1 MSAWWWAEHAWL
13 KGSSSWRQRA
23 RAAGLGLACALA
35 CLVPYAM
42 SNAVAEVNCKRNFR
56 QSSPTCPDELCPN
69 WPPRDNY
76 RTDDSWV
83 NEDFICKECGKGKYG
98 SGCSC
103 PFFTRRR
110 KYRDESNLGTLWC
123 TNSCKEMYE
132 NKKIVTDVEFKQTG
146 NAGLQLSVL
155 KKIKFQYETEIYID
169 GLSSLRMDEITQV
182 VCDKCP

>member
-1 MSAWWWAEHAWL
+1 MSARWRAEHAW
-13 KGSSSWRQRA
+13 WRQPT
-23 RAAGLGLACALA
+23 RAAGLACALACALA
-35 CLVPYAM
+35 CLVPYAT
-42 SNAVAEVNCKRNFR
+42 SNAVSEVNCKRNFR

-69 WPPRDNY
+69 WPPRVNY
-76 RTDDSWV
+76 RTDGSWV
-83 NEDFICKECGKGKYG
+83 NEDFICKECHKGKYG
-98 SGCSC
+98 SGGSCHDC
-103 PFFTRRR
+103 PFFKRRR